1 MATNMNPS
9 EILFEGVAVGTE
21 LPALVKVPTT
31 VQLFRY
37 SAVTW
42 NAHRIHYEKEYAIKE
57 GHPDVLVQAHL
68 HGAFLLQMIGD
79 WMGLRGRLVR
89 FGWSNRG
96 RAIPGDTLTCTGRVI
111 DKRVVDGQ
119 HLVDLEI
126 VETNQRGEVCAPG
139 QATVALPSQEARQ

>member
-1 MATNMNPS
+1 MTTNTGGS
-9 EILFEGVAVGTE
+9 QRFFEDVAVGTE

-42 NAHRIHYEKEYAIKE
+42 NAHRIHYEKEYAIRE

-68 HGAFLLQMIGD
+68 HGAFLAQMIGD
-79 WMGLRGRLVR
+79 WMGPHGRLIS

-96 RAIPGDTLTCTGRVI
+96 RAIPGDTLTCTGRVVGQ
-111 DKRVVDGQ
+111 RTEGNQ
-119 HLVDLEI
+119 HLVDLEV
-126 VETNQRGEVCAPG
+126 VETNQRGETCAPG
-139 QATVALPSQEARQ
+139 KATVALPAREA

>member
-1 MATNMNPS
+1 MQTAS
-9 EILFEGVAVGTE
+9 DRFFEDVNVGTE
-21 LPALVKVPTT
+21 LPPLRKVPTT

-42 NAHRIHYEKEYAIKE
+42 NAHRIHFEREYAQRE
-57 GHPDVLVQAHL
+57 GHPDILVQAHL

-79 WMGLRGRLVR
+79 WMGPRARLVT

-96 RAIPGDTLTCTGRVI
+96 RAVPGDTLTCTGRVVG
-111 DKRVVDGQ
+111 KRDDGGR
-119 HLVDLEI
+119 HVVDLEV

-139 QATVALPSQEARQ
+139 KATVALPSRETAR